1 MVELIASIVFIGSVA
16 GAGAIA
22 ARKMPQAMRE
32 AQLSPEAK
40 LLNFRAAAKGWFA
53 ARIKSNRYLKD
64 FSWID
69 FVQKQLLK
77 ARVLAMKADNK
88 INDCTA
94 KLRQR
99 AENQKKKEEALL
111 DNYWHDLK
119 TMVKARKPLIV
130 VKDSKK
136 SSEIN
141 PESKHGSLV
150 ADKAEPITEREAMPE
165 QEISR
170 QFRSKKRHNSKKK
183 KIKDPFQW

>member
-40 LLNFRAAAKGWFA
+40 LLNFRDAAKGWFA

-119 TMVKARKPLIV
+119 TMVKARKPMIAA
-130 VKDSKK
+130 KDSRKP
-136 SSEIN
+136 SAAAAGAGREE
-141 PESKHGSLV
+141 P
-150 ADKAEPITEREAMPE
+150 AEPMVERLAMPE
-165 QEISR
+165 PEISR
-170 QFRSKKRHNSKKK
+170 QFRNKKRRNPKKK